1 VGEDTGI
8 NEPDRGIWEVSEEGP
23 DLPNL
28 TLFYMNQNSVI
39 DWNVFAV
46 ILAISI
52 LHLLFALVLY
62 FLLRLNTLSEIPFEF
77 MVDGFLVISFLA
89 QVLVLGIL
97 IFIGLYLGK
106 SVGLGAPLLGSWTK
120 GEPVRERVISA
131 LKVSLLL
138 GIGIAATKYL
148 LDQFI
153 FSQFLPATLSG
164 WKQIPLFLAAAIPF
178 QQGIGDEISY
188 RLFWMTV
195 LVWVTYKIQGPENES
210 VKAMGIWASILIVG
224 LFSILGPPLWGTAIL
239 VKLQYAVLI
248 LTGSIPFGWL
258 YWKKGIESA
267 LLAHFSSS
275 VVLLLLSFV

>member
-1 VGEDTGI
+1 MD
-8 NEPDRGIWEVSEEGP
+8 
-23 DLPNL
+23 
-28 TLFYMNQNSVI
+28 QNSAVNW
-39 DWNVFAV
+39 DVFSI
-46 ILAISI
+46 ILTISI

-106 SVGLGAPLLGSWTK
+106 SVGLGAPLLQSWAK
-120 GEPVRERVISA
+120 GEPVRERAISA

-138 GIGIAATKYL
+138 GVGIAATKYL

-164 WKQIPLFLAAAIPF
+164 WKQVPLCLAAAIPF

-210 VKAMGIWASILIVG
+210 VKTRGIWASILIVG
-224 LFSILGPPLWGTAIL
+224 LFSILGPLLWRTAIL

-267 LLAHFSSS
+267 LIAHFSSS